1 MHSIL
6 IHVLDP
12 NYFFCTYLQM
22 NTKSYPD
29 IFIIRNTNW
38 ERNLIIRE
46 KEYDFCV
53 IKIIHSIRYIGGKR
67 EVAVFENHRALGPII
82 KVIPIG
88 IGKGACIAVLTD
100 PNYEVRF
107 FFCINNH
114 RISGVL
120 FSTKS
125 IPVKRSIF
133 CHDFELRKHTP
144 EHPL

>member
-1 MHSIL
+1 
-6 IHVLDP
+6 
-12 NYFFCTYLQM
+12 M

-46 KEYDFCV
+46 KEYIFFLLLKD
-53 IKIIHSIRYIGGKR
+53 ILIIHSIRYIGGKR

-100 PNYEVRF
+100 PNYEVRIF
-107 FFCINNH
+107 LYKYLIIEFQGFC
-114 RISGVL
+114 L
-120 FSTKS
+120 TKS
-125 IPVKRSIF
+125 IPIKRFKSQILYTYKLYLAF
-133 CHDFELRKHTP
+133 FISCYFFP
-144 EHPL
+144 

>member
-1 MHSIL
+1 MLLKDIL
-6 IHVLDP
+6 
-12 NYFFCTYLQM
+12 
-22 NTKSYPD
+22 
-29 IFIIRNTNW
+29 
-38 ERNLIIRE
+38 
-46 KEYDFCV
+46 
-53 IKIIHSIRYIGGKR
+53 IIHSIRYIGGKR

-125 IPVKRSIF
+125 IPVKRSKICHILYTYSLYEIQKLLFTVSTSCYFIF
-133 CHDFELRKHTP
+133 P
-144 EHPL
+144 

>member
-1 MHSIL
+1 
-6 IHVLDP
+6 
-12 NYFFCTYLQM
+12 M

-46 KEYDFCV
+46 KEYIYFLLLKD
-53 IKIIHSIRYIGGKR
+53 ILIIHSIRYIGGKR

-100 PNYEVRF
+100 PNYEVRI
-107 FFCINNH
+107 FFCMN
-114 RISGVL
+114 
-120 FSTKS
+120 T
-125 IPVKRSIF
+125 
-133 CHDFELRKHTP
+133 
-144 EHPL
+144 